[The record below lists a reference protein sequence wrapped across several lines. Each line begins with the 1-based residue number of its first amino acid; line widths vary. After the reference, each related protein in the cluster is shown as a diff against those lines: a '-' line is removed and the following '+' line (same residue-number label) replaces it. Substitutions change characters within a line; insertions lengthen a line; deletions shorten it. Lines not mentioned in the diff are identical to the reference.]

1 MPAKAKPPRKARRLP
16 AHAAAP
22 GPVRARRAAKGAAG
36 PAAKKAATEG
46 KVDGKKPPAATPAAD
61 KADKATGKRG
71 LKKGSRKP
79 PSAAGHAAATAAE
92 PSADVPAAALAPTA
106 APPPSGPPAKRR
118 ATAQSLAA
126 GQRDISV
133 SEFFA
138 KNRHLLGFDS
148 PRKALLTSVKEAV
161 DNSLDACEEA
171 GILPEIWVH
180 IEQVGESGNRFRM
193 SVQDNGPGIVS
204 KQIPLIFGKLLY
216 GSKFHRLRM
225 SRGQQGIGISA
236 AGMYG
241 VLTTGKPVKIISKI
255 DAKHA
260 AHYSELRI
268 DTKTNQPEILNGKGD
283 GVDIP
288 AGKGGAEL
296 MKKHSIEWV
305 AENDRGES
313 IEHGTRVTIEME
325 AKFQRGRGSVEEYL
339 EQTAISNPHARIHFQ
354 GPDGP
359 ERILER
365 STNDLPPEPK
375 EIKPHPYGVELG
387 RLVTMLQEQP
397 RLTLSQ
403 FLVQSFSR
411 VSHGTAKKICDTAKL
426 SPRVTAGK
434 LGRGEAD
441 ALFKAVQDTKI
452 PPPATD
458 CVVPIGE
465 QRLLAGLRQ
474 VVPGEFFTAAT
485 RPPSVYR
492 GNPFVIE
499 AALAFGGGPS
509 AQKVSLEGLSELAG
523 ESDARSLR
531 QFLTTTFAGMSGEG
545 ADKIL
550 EEAKLAPR
558 QSPARLTKQAL
569 AALHGAMQH
578 VNVDEGQS
586 MTVLRYAN
594 RVPLQ
599 FQPAACAVTQTILS
613 TNWRSYG
620 LSQSRGSLPTGPVT
634 TMVHVASVWVPFTS
648 ESKEAIASYPEIQ
661 KEIRLALQAVGRKL
675 GMYLRRRLR
684 VAQEGQRRSIFLR
697 YLKEVATAVSS
708 INGLDRDELYD
719 KLLAVAKRKTAEAD
733 VKLDDRGRP
742 IQEQEEDL
750 ELGDNCIIVPQ
761 GPAAPPAAPPPDA
774 AAAPAT
780 QGRRSRRK
788 PIAVTLGDPDGGGA
802 AVEAAPTKQRR
813 KPPRRGRKAG

>member
-1 MPAKAKPPRKARRLP
+1 MAKSAKPPKKTQAKP
-16 AHAAAP
+16 PKEAAAAP
-22 GPVRARRAAKGAAG
+22 ASADGAAVAES
-36 PAAKKAATEG
+36 PA
-46 KVDGKKPPAATPAAD
+46 KPPA
-61 KADKATGKRG
+61 
-71 LKKGSRKP
+71 
-79 PSAAGHAAATAAE
+79 TAAK
-92 PSADVPAAALAPTA
+92 
-106 APPPSGPPAKRR
+106 PPAKRR
-118 ATAQSLAA
+118 ATAQTLAA

-133 SEFFA
+133 SEFVA
-138 KNRHLLGFDS
+138 KNRHLRGFDS

-180 IEQVGESGNRFRM
+180 IEQVGDSGSRYRM
-193 SVQDNGPGIVS
+193 GVQDNGPGIVS

-255 DAKHA
+255 DAKHT

-268 DTKTNQPEILNGKGD
+268 DTKTNQPEILNGKGE

-305 AENDRGES
+305 AENDKGDA

-339 EQTAISNPHARIHFQ
+339 EQTAISNPHARLHFQ

-365 STNDLPPEPK
+365 STDDLPPEPK

-387 RLVTMLQEQP
+387 RLVTMLQEHP
-397 RLTLSQ
+397 KFTLAQ
-403 FLVQSFSR
+403 FLTQSFSR
-411 VSHGTAKKICDTAKL
+411 VSHGTAKKICDIAKL
-426 SPRVTAGK
+426 STRVTAGK

-441 ALFKAVQDTKI
+441 ALFKAIQDIKI

-465 QRLLAGLRQ
+465 QRLLAGIRQ

-485 RPPSVYR
+485 RPPGVYR

-499 AALAFGGGPS
+499 ASLAYGGGPS
-509 AQKVSLEGLSELAG
+509 AQKISLDALVELAG
-523 ESDARSLR
+523 DSDARSLR
-531 QFLTTTFAGMSGEG
+531 QFLTTTFSGLGGEA

-550 EEAKLAPR
+550 DGSKLAPR
-558 QSPARLTKQAL
+558 QSPSKLKKPELQ
-569 AALHGAMQH
+569 ALHGAMQH
-578 VNVDEGQS
+578 VNADEGQNL
-586 MTVLRYAN
+586 TVLRYAN

-620 LSQSRGSLPTGPVT
+620 LSQSRGSLPSGPVT
-634 TMVHVASVWVPFTS
+634 VMVHVASVWVPFTS

-697 YLKEVATAVSS
+697 YLKEVAGAVSV
-708 INGLDRDELYD
+708 INGVDRDKLYEQ
-719 KLLAVAKRKTAEAD
+719 LLAVAKKKTAEAD
-733 VKLDDRGRP
+733 VKLDDRGKP
-742 IQEQEEDL
+742 IVDEEEL

-761 GPAAPPAAPPPDA
+761 TVPGLSGA
-774 AAAPAT
+774 AADSEAEGDADE
-780 QGRRSRRK
+780 K
-788 PIAVTLGDPDGGGA
+788 PT
-802 AVEAAPTKQRR
+802 
-813 KPPRRGRKAG
+813 RGRKKKTAARGRK

>member
-1 MPAKAKPPRKARRLP
+1 MASTAAAKRATPGKQKKQPESSVADVAVSPEAAEAPAPAKA
-16 AHAAAP
+16 
-22 GPVRARRAAKGAAG
+22 V
-36 PAAKKAATEG
+36 
-46 KVDGKKPPAATPAAD
+46 
-61 KADKATGKRG
+61 
-71 LKKGSRKP
+71 
-79 PSAAGHAAATAAE
+79 
-92 PSADVPAAALAPTA
+92 
-106 APPPSGPPAKRR
+106 KRR
-118 ATAQSLAA
+118 ATAQTLAA

-180 IEQVGESGNRFRM
+180 IEQVGDSGNRFRM
-193 SVQDNGPGIVS
+193 GVQDNGPGIVR

-255 DAKHA
+255 DKKHP
-260 AHYSELRI
+260 AHYYELRI
-268 DTKTNQPEILNGKGD
+268 DTKTNQPEILNGKGE

-288 AGKGGAEL
+288 AGKGGDEL

-305 AENDRGES
+305 GENDRGEA
-313 IEHGTRVTIEME
+313 IDHGTRVTIEME
-325 AKFQRGRGSVEEYL
+325 AKFQRGKGSIEEYL
-339 EQTAISNPHARIHFQ
+339 EQTAISNPHVRIHFI
-354 GPDGP
+354 GPDGQ

-365 STNDLPPEPK
+365 ASNELPPEPK

-387 RLVTMLQEQP
+387 RLVTMLQEHP
-397 RLTLSQ
+397 KVTLSQ
-403 FLVQSFSR
+403 FLTQSFSR
-411 VSHGTAKKICDTAKL
+411 VSHGTAKKLCDTAKL
-426 SPRVTAGK
+426 STRVTAGK

-441 ALFKAVQDTKI
+441 ALFKAIQDTKI

-465 QRLLAGLRQ
+465 PRLLAGLRQ

-499 AALAFGGGPS
+499 AALAYGGGV
-509 AQKVSLEGLSELAG
+509 ATQKVSREALAELTS

-531 QFLTTTFAGMSGEG
+531 QFLTTTFAGVGAEG

-550 EEAKLAPR
+550 AEAQLAPR
-558 QSPARLTKQAL
+558 QSPSKLKKQQL
-569 AALHGAMQH
+569 DALHEAMQH
-578 VNVDEGQS
+578 VSVEEGQG
-586 MTVLRYAN
+586 MTVMRFAN

-599 FQPAACAVTQTILS
+599 FQPSACAVTQTILQ

-620 LSQSRGSLPTGPVT
+620 LSQSRGSLPSGPVT
-634 TMVHVASVWVPFTS
+634 IMVHVASVWVPFTS
-648 ESKEAIASYPEIQ
+648 ESKEAIAHYPEIQ

-697 YLKEVATAVSS
+697 YLGEVATAVSQ
-708 INGLDRDELYD
+708 INGVNRDKLYEQ
-719 KLLAVAKRKTAEAD
+719 LLAVAKKKTAEAD
-733 VKLDDRGRP
+733 VKLDDRGKP
-742 IQEQEEDL
+742 IEEEDDL
-750 ELGDNCIIVPQ
+750 DLGENCIIVSQEPV
-761 GPAAPPAAPPPDA
+761 PTSEPVA
-774 AAAPAT
+774 AAD
-780 QGRRSRRK
+780 SK
-788 PIAVTLGDPDGGGA
+788 
-802 AVEAAPTKQRR
+802 K
-813 KPPRRGRKAG
+813 PRRRRAKR

>member
-1 MPAKAKPPRKARRLP
+1 
-16 AHAAAP
+16 
-22 GPVRARRAAKGAAG
+22 
-36 PAAKKAATEG
+36 
-46 KVDGKKPPAATPAAD
+46 
-61 KADKATGKRG
+61 
-71 LKKGSRKP
+71 
-79 PSAAGHAAATAAE
+79 
-92 PSADVPAAALAPTA
+92 
-106 APPPSGPPAKRR
+106 
-118 ATAQSLAA
+118 
-126 GQRDISV
+126 
-133 SEFFA
+133 
-138 KNRHLLGFDS
+138 
-148 PRKALLTSVKEAV
+148 
-161 DNSLDACEEA
+161 
-171 GILPEIWVH
+171 
-180 IEQVGESGNRFRM
+180 
-193 SVQDNGPGIVS
+193 
-204 KQIPLIFGKLLY
+204 
-216 GSKFHRLRM
+216 
-225 SRGQQGIGISA
+225 
-236 AGMYG
+236 MYG

-305 AENDRGES
+305 AENDKGEP

-339 EQTAISNPHARIHFQ
+339 EQTAISNPHARFHFQ

-359 ERILER
+359 ERILDR
-365 STNDLPPEPK
+365 STDDLPPEPK

-387 RLVTMLQEQP
+387 RLVTMLQEHP
-397 RLTLSQ
+397 KITLAQ
-403 FLVQSFSR
+403 FLTQSFSR

-426 SPRVTAGK
+426 STRLTTGK

-441 ALFKAVQDTKI
+441 SLFKAIQETKI

-499 AALAFGGGPS
+499 AALAYGGGVA
-509 AQKVSLEGLSELAG
+509 AQKITREALGEIAS

-531 QFLTTTFAGMSGEG
+531 QFLTTTFTGMGGE
-545 ADKIL
+545 AAEKIL
-550 EEAKLAPR
+550 AEAQLAPR
-558 QSPARLTKQAL
+558 QSPAKLKKPQLDAL
-569 AALHGAMQH
+569 YAAMQD
-578 VNVDEGQS
+578 VSVDEGQS

-599 FQPAACAVTQTILS
+599 FQPAACAVTQTITA

-620 LSQSRGSLPTGPVT
+620 LSQSRGGMPNGPVT
-634 TMVHVASVWVPFTS
+634 AMVHVASVWVPFTS

-661 KEIRLALQAVGRKL
+661 KEIRLALQAVGRNL

-684 VAQEGQRRSIFLR
+684 VAQEGQRRTIFLR
-697 YLKEVATAVSS
+697 YLGEVASAVSQ
-708 INGLDRDELYD
+708 INGVDRAKLYEQ
-719 KLLAVAKRKTAEAD
+719 LLAVARKRTAEAD

-742 IQEQEEDL
+742 IQEEEEL

-761 GPAAPPAAPPPDA
+761 IVPGMA
-774 AAAPAT
+774 
-780 QGRRSRRK
+780 
-788 PIAVTLGDPDGGGA
+788 
-802 AVEAAPTKQRR
+802 EAAPDEATA
-813 KPPRRGRKAG
+813 KPKKRGRGAPAAGDDDADAQGEPTPRERAGKQAGKTSRTAAAKKAAAKKPAKRR

>member
-1 MPAKAKPPRKARRLP
+1 MTAPTERPYNRYTLPLLPRNRPPITVSSTQRMATKTPRPKSKPKS
-16 AHAAAP
+16 
-22 GPVRARRAAKGAAG
+22 AAKTGKPLKAPPEETPAIAAE
-36 PAAKKAATEG
+36 A
-46 KVDGKKPPAATPAAD
+46 PPAAVTSG
-61 KADKATGKRG
+61 KA
-71 LKKGSRKP
+71 
-79 PSAAGHAAATAAE
+79 
-92 PSADVPAAALAPTA
+92 
-106 APPPSGPPAKRR
+106 PAKRR
-118 ATAQSLAA
+118 ATAQTLAA

-180 IEQVGESGNRFRM
+180 IEPVGDSVSRYRM
-193 SVQDNGPGIVS
+193 GVQDNGPGIVR

-241 VLTTGKPVKIISKI
+241 VLTTGKPVKIISKTG
-255 DAKHA
+255 AKDA
-260 AHYSELRI
+260 AHYYELRI
-268 DTKTNQPEILNGKGD
+268 DTKTNQPEILNGKGE

-288 AGKGGAEL
+288 TGKGRDEL

-305 AENDRGES
+305 AENDRGEA
-313 IEHGTRVTIEME
+313 IDHGTRVTIEME

-365 STNDLPPEPK
+365 STDDLPPEPK

-387 RLVTMLQEQP
+387 RLVTMLQEHP
-397 RLTLSQ
+397 KLTLAQ
-403 FLVQSFSR
+403 FLTQSFSR
-411 VSHGTAKKICDTAKL
+411 VSHGTAKRLCDLAKL
-426 SPRVTAGK
+426 STRVTTGK

-441 ALFKAVQDTKI
+441 ALYKAIQETKI

-499 AALAFGGGPS
+499 AALAYGGGPS
-509 AQKVSLEGLSELAG
+509 VQKVTLEALTELAG

-531 QFLTTTFAGMSGEG
+531 QFLTTTFTGMGGEA

-550 EEAKLAPR
+550 AEAELAPR
-558 QSPARLTKQAL
+558 QSPSKLKKAAL
-569 AALHGAMQH
+569 EALHGAMQH
-578 VNVDEGQS
+578 VNVDDGQS

-599 FQPAACAVTQTILS
+599 FQHAACAVTQTILS

-620 LSQSRGSLPTGPVT
+620 LSQSRGSLPSGPVT

-675 GMYLRRRLR
+675 GMYMRRRLR

-697 YLKEVATAVSS
+697 YLGEVASAVSV
-708 INGLDRDELYD
+708 INGVDRDKLFEQ
-719 KLLAVAKRKTAEAD
+719 LLAVAKKKTAEAD
-733 VKLDDRGRP
+733 VKLDDRGKP
-742 IQEQEEDL
+742 IEEEDDL
-750 ELGDNCIIVPQ
+750 DLGDNCIIVPQ
-761 GPAAPPAAPPPDA
+761 ALPGTDAEEKQPAK
-774 AAAPAT
+774 
-780 QGRRSRRK
+780 RKRRK
-788 PIAVTLGDPDGGGA
+788 
-802 AVEAAPTKQRR
+802 
-813 KPPRRGRKAG
+813 

>member
-1 MPAKAKPPRKARRLP
+1 MATKPKPSKKKSRKDQAKKAEPHPPEP
-16 AHAAAP
+16 AAAP
-22 GPVRARRAAKGAAG
+22 EAG
-36 PAAKKAATEG
+36 
-46 KVDGKKPPAATPAAD
+46 V
-61 KADKATGKRG
+61 
-71 LKKGSRKP
+71 S
-79 PSAAGHAAATAAE
+79 PSAHGKPVT
-92 PSADVPAAALAPTA
+92 
-106 APPPSGPPAKRR
+106 KRR
-118 ATAQSLAA
+118 ASAQTLAA

-171 GILPEIWVH
+171 GILPEIWVR
-180 IEQVGESGNRFRM
+180 IEEVGESGTRYRM

-255 DAKHA
+255 DAKHP

-268 DTKTNQPEILNGKGD
+268 DTKTNQPEILNGKGE

-296 MKKHSIEWV
+296 MAKHSIEWV
-305 AENDRGES
+305 AENDHGVS

-339 EQTAISNPHARIHFQ
+339 EQTAIANPHTRIHFQ

-359 ERILER
+359 ERIIER
-365 STNDLPPEPK
+365 SSDDLPPEPK

-387 RLVTMLQEQP
+387 RLVTMLQEHP
-397 RLTLSQ
+397 KLTLSQ
-403 FLVQSFSR
+403 FLSQSFSR
-411 VSHGTAKKICDTAKL
+411 VSPGTAKKICDTAKL
-426 SPRVTAGK
+426 STRVTTGK

-441 ALFKAVQDTKI
+441 ALFKAIQETKI

-458 CVVPIGE
+458 CIVPIGE

-492 GNPFVIE
+492 GNPFLIE
-499 AALAFGGGPS
+499 AALAFGGGTS
-509 AQKVSLEGLSELAG
+509 AQKISREALGEIAS

-531 QFLTTTFAGMSGEG
+531 QFLTTNFSGMGGE
-545 ADKIL
+545 AVDKIL
-550 EEAKLAPR
+550 AEAQLAPR
-558 QSPARLTKQAL
+558 QSPSKLKKPQID
-569 AALHGAMQH
+569 ALHGAMQH
-578 VNVDEGQS
+578 VNAEDGQS
-586 MTVLRYAN
+586 MNVLRYAN

-620 LSQSRGSLPTGPVT
+620 LSQSRGSLPSGPVT

-675 GMYLRRRLR
+675 GMYMRRRLR

-697 YLKEVATAVSS
+697 YLGEVASAVAT
-708 INGLDRDELYD
+708 INGVDRDELYQQ
-719 KLLAVAKRKTAEAD
+719 LLAVAKKKTAEAD

-742 IQEQEEDL
+742 IEEQDDL
-750 ELGDNCIIVPQ
+750 DLGDNCIVVPQIVPGLATEPADET
-761 GPAAPPAAPPPDA
+761 GPKKPAKTAKKP
-774 AAAPAT
+774 
-780 QGRRSRRK
+780 GRRRK
-788 PIAVTLGDPDGGGA
+788 
-802 AVEAAPTKQRR
+802 K
-813 KPPRRGRKAG
+813 

>member
-1 MPAKAKPPRKARRLP
+1 MAKSRSSSATATAVAAVKKAAAGTTKGVVATAPPAAPPAAEPAKA
-16 AHAAAP
+16 
-22 GPVRARRAAKGAAG
+22 
-36 PAAKKAATEG
+36 
-46 KVDGKKPPAATPAAD
+46 
-61 KADKATGKRG
+61 
-71 LKKGSRKP
+71 
-79 PSAAGHAAATAAE
+79 
-92 PSADVPAAALAPTA
+92 
-106 APPPSGPPAKRR
+106 PPPVPTKRR
-118 ATAQSLAA
+118 ATAQTLAA

-180 IEQVGESGNRFRM
+180 IEAVGDSGSRYRM
-193 SVQDNGPGIVS
+193 GVQDNGPGIVR

-241 VLTTGKPVKIISKI
+241 VLTTGKPVKIVSKI
-255 DAKHA
+255 SAKEP
-260 AHYSELRI
+260 AHYYELRI
-268 DTKTNQPEILNGKGD
+268 DTKTNEPQILNGKGE
-283 GVDIP
+283 GIDIP
-288 AGKGGAEL
+288 PGKSGAE
-296 MKKHSIEWV
+296 MMAKHGIEWV
-305 AENDRGES
+305 AANDRDEPV
-313 IEHGTRVTIEME
+313 EHGTRVTIEME

-339 EQTAISNPHARIHFQ
+339 EQTAIANPHCRIHFLS
-354 GPDGP
+354 PDGQ
-359 ERILER
+359 ERVLER
-365 STNDLPPEPK
+365 STHELPPEPK

-397 RLTLSQ
+397 KATLAQ
-403 FLVQSFSR
+403 FLVASFSR
-411 VSHGTAKKICDTAKL
+411 VSSGVARKICDTARL
-426 SPRVTAGK
+426 STRATCAK

-441 ALFKAVQDTKI
+441 ALFRAIQETKI

-458 CVVPIGE
+458 CIVPIGE

-485 RPPSVYR
+485 RPPGVYR

-499 AALAFGGGPS
+499 AALAYGGGPG
-509 AQKVSLEGLSELAG
+509 AQKVSLEALTELAG

-531 QFLTTTFAGMSGEG
+531 QFLTTTFSGMGGEA

-558 QSPARLTKQAL
+558 QSPSKLRKDAL

-578 VNVDEGQS
+578 VNLDEGS
-586 MTVLRYAN
+586 NMSVLRFAN

-599 FQPAACAVTQTILS
+599 FQHAACAVTQTILA

-620 LSQSRGSLPTGPVT
+620 LSQSRGSLPSGPVT
-634 TMVHVASVWVPFTS
+634 VMVHMASVWVPFTS

-661 KEIRLALQAVGRKL
+661 KEIRLALQAVGRNL
-675 GMYLRRRLR
+675 GLFLRRRLR
-684 VAQEGQRRSIFLR
+684 VQQEGQRRSIFLR
-697 YLKEVATAVSS
+697 YLGEVAQAVSV
-708 INGLDRDELYD
+708 INGTDAKKLYED
-719 KLLAVAKRKTAEAD
+719 LLAVAKKKTAQAD
-733 VKLDDRGRP
+733 VRYDDSGRP
-742 IQEQEEDL
+742 IVEED
-750 ELGDNCIIVPQ
+750 ELDLGKNCIIVAP
-761 GPAAPPAAPPPDA
+761 GEVGLTAAAADAVDDDISAGRKPPTREAGKKKRGKIASVEGDDDGAVPDEADDAAPPKGGK
-774 AAAPAT
+774 PAKPVAKKAT
-780 QGRRSRRK
+780 KRK
-788 PIAVTLGDPDGGGA
+788 KRT
-802 AVEAAPTKQRR
+802 
-813 KPPRRGRKAG
+813 